1 MVPIKYNVRNL
12 VVRRATTMAAAFG
25 LALVVLVVAGVQML
39 INGLEKT
46 LGRGASD
53 DVAIVLRKGSDSELP
68 SGIDDKA
75 VSMIVAAAE
84 QVGASK
90 KPATVGEVVVVIL
103 LEKLGADGVS
113 NVTIRGTPEEGL
125 AFRPSIKVIEGRAAA
140 PGADE
145 VIIGK
150 AIRGRFQGMDLN
162 QTFELKKNR
171 KVKVVGVFEDG
182 GSAYESETFIDIHV
196 LRQTFAREGYVS
208 SVRVRLDGASK
219 FDAFKANIESNRQLG
234 LVVMREA
241 DFFEK
246 QSEATGFLLK
256 FIGYMVGFFFAVA
269 AIIGATIT
277 MNAQVAGRTR
287 EIGTLRALGFSK
299 LAILFSFLLESIV
312 LAIIGGLVGGAASL
326 GLGFVKVTLI
336 NFSSWS
342 EIVWSFEPT
351 PQILITSVVL
361 AGIMGTI
368 GGFLPAI
375 RASRISPV
383 EAMRG

>member
-25 LALVVLVVAGVQML
+25 LALVVLVIAGAQMVV
-39 INGLEKT
+39 NGLEKT

-53 DVAIVLRKGSDSELP
+53 DVAIILRKGSDAELP
-68 SGIDDKA
+68 SGIEDKN
-75 VSMIVAAAE
+75 VSMVVAAAQ
-84 QVGASK
+84 QVGATK
-90 KPATVGEVVVVIL
+90 KPMSVGEVVVVVL
-103 LEKLGADGVS
+103 LDKLGANGVS
-113 NVTIRGTPEEGL
+113 NVTIRGTPEDGL
-125 AFRPSIKVIEGRAAA
+125 AFRPTIKIIEGRAPAT
-140 PGADE
+140 GADE
-145 VIIGK
+145 VVIGK
-150 AIRGRFQGMDLN
+150 QIRGRFQGMEIG
-162 QTFELKKNR
+162 QSFELKKNR
-171 KVKVVGVFEDG
+171 KVKVVGVFEDQ
-182 GSAYESETFIDIHV
+182 GSAYESEVFVDLHV

-208 SVRVRLDGASK
+208 SVRVRLDSPSK

-246 QSEATGFLLK
+246 QSEQTGFLLK
-256 FIGYMVGFFFAVA
+256 FIGYMVGIFFAIA
-269 AIIGATIT
+269 AVIGATIT

-287 EIGTLRALGFSK
+287 EIGTLRALGFSR
-299 LAILFSFLLESIV
+299 LSILFSFLLESVV
-312 LAIIGGLVGGAASL
+312 LSVIGGGVGAIAAL

-351 PQILITSVVL
+351 PKILLSSVVL
-361 AGIMGTI
+361 AGVMGI
-368 GGFLPAI
+368 LGGFLPAI
-375 RASRISPV
+375 RAARVSPV